1 MIQLVARACLLLAC
15 VMAVGADGLTA
26 QEAASPSSL
35 SLEQES
41 LKNRFDRLEAVASR
55 LAELAATSEPERAEQ
70 LRRAITASR
79 EQGVAERFATIVKL
93 LEEEQ
98 VSAAARDQEQLRAQL
113 EALLQVLLEDPNA
126 SERNAM
132 RKFLKE
138 QLREIGKIIREQRS
152 LHGET
157 IEEGSDLEKLG
168 EDQERLT
175 DKAQQLKGKLDQQP
189 RDGAPTEAQPNESAA
204 PTESEN
210 RPGES
215 QPSESQP
222 SESQPGES
230 QPGESQPQQTPP
242 DQQQPPQESADPM
255 QRAADR
261 VERARKAMREAEQEL
276 KQANRDNAAERQQQA
291 QRNLEAA
298 RAELERI
305 LRQLREEEME
315 QLLTRL
321 AARFRDMLAE
331 QRTIYDE
338 TVAVHQGM
346 VNEGDRNALLKA
358 IRLSRREAELVREAE
373 KALVLLREDG
383 TSVAFP
389 ETAEQ
394 IAADMQSITTRLASG
409 DVNAITQTIELDV
422 IAGLEDM
429 IAAFEQA
436 RDEIAQ
442 QQRQGPPP
450 GSAGGQPEESPLV
463 SKLAELRM
471 IRTLQARIYR
481 RTQVLGELVPQAGAP
496 PEQVARELE
505 ILANRQKKVF
515 QATRDLESDANR

>member
-1 MIQLVARACLLLAC
+1 MQSLALRVCLLLLGFLLIGGLA
-15 VMAVGADGLTA
+15 AGAQQATS
-26 QEAASPSSL
+26 QSSL

-41 LKNRFDRLEAVASR
+41 LKNRFERLEAVATR
-55 LAELAATSEPERAEQ
+55 LAELAAASEPERAEQ

-79 EQGVAERFATIVKL
+79 EQGVAERFETIVDL
-93 LEEEQ
+93 LKQEQ

-113 EALLQVLLEDPNA
+113 EALLQVLLEDPN
-126 SERNAM
+126 STERDAM

-157 IEEGSDLEKLG
+157 IEAESDLQKLG
-168 EDQERLT
+168 EDQERLA

-189 RDGAPTEAQPNESAA
+189 RDAIPNEA
-204 PTESEN
+204 SEGSQN
-210 RPGES
+210 ATPAEES
-215 QPSESQP
+215 QPGETP
-222 SESQPGES
+222 PGETQPGES
-230 QPGESQPQQTPP
+230 QPGGSPSGESQAESPPTDQSPQQPST
-242 DQQQPPQESADPM
+242 DPM

-261 VERARKAMREAEQEL
+261 VEAARKAMRQAEEEL
-276 KQANRDNAAERQQQA
+276 RQAQRENAAERQQQA
-291 QRNLEAA
+291 QRDLEAA

-321 AARFRDMLAE
+321 AARFREMLAQ
-331 QRTIYDE
+331 QRAIYDE
-338 TVAVHQGM
+338 TVAIHQGM
-346 VNEGDRNALLKA
+346 AQGGDRTALLQA

-389 ETAEQ
+389 ETASQ
-394 IAADMQSITTRLASG
+394 IAADMQSVTTRLASG
-409 DVNAITQTIELDV
+409 DVEAITQTIELDV

-429 IAAFEQA
+429 IAAFDQA

-442 QQRQGPPP
+442 QQGQPQPQ
-450 GSAGGQPEESPLV
+450 SAAGGQPGESPLV
-463 SKLAELRM
+463 SRLAELRM

-481 RTQVLGELVPQAGAP
+481 RTQVIGEMVQQSTAP
-496 PEQVARELE
+496 ADQVARELE
-505 ILANRQKKVF
+505 TLANRQNKVF
-515 QATRDLESDANR
+515 QATRDLESEANR